1 MNLFLTSNPLKKD
14 GSINDANDFLWNFKY
29 SLSYENNA
37 LFIASDPTYRVAT
50 LRFADQLKNAINSAG
65 VFVKSMDV
73 LDNENADM
81 SKEEIQRHNLIIL
94 AGGHVPTQNSFFNE
108 IDLKSKLE
116 GYNGTVLGISAGSMN
131 AAQEVY
137 AIPEVEGETADSFVK
152 FLPGLGL
159 TNVQIVPHYDET
171 MASVVDGKKI
181 DNLVLFDSRDKKF
194 LGLPDGSYLNSADG
208 HELVYGPF
216 YTIANGISTRTEAGF
231 MAKSF
236 D

>member
-1 MNLFLTSNPLKKD
+1 MNLFLTSNPLKSD
-14 GSINDANDFLWNFKY
+14 GSINDSNDFLWNFKY
-29 SLSYENNA
+29 SLPYETNA
-37 LFIASDPTYRVAT
+37 LFIASDPTYRPAT
-50 LRFADQLKNAINSAG
+50 ARFADQLKNAINSAG

-73 LDNENADM
+73 LDNESASM
-81 SKEEIQRHNLIIL
+81 SKDEIQKHNLIIL
-94 AGGHVPTQNSFFNE
+94 AGGHVPTQNKFFNE

-116 GYNGTVLGISAGSMN
+116 GYNGTILGISAGSMN
-131 AAQEVY
+131 AADEVY
-137 AIPEVEGETADSFVK
+137 AIPEEEGETGDSFAK

-159 TNVQIVPHYDET
+159 TKVQIVPHYDET

-181 DNLVLFDSRDKKF
+181 DNIVLFDSRDKKF

-208 HELVYGPF
+208 HEMVYGPF
-216 YTIANGISTRTEAGF
+216 YTITAGKAVKTEAGF